1 MVSES
6 YVNVDSYSRFAL
18 LELELFDLELLDPEL
33 SDLELSDSEP
43 ELELEPALL
52 DSRVLDPD
60 SVSVGVVSPKADLL
74 LDS

>member
-6 YVNVDSYSRFAL
+6 YVKVDSYSRFAL
-18 LELELFDLELLDPEL
+18 LELELFDLELLELLDFEL
-33 SDLELSDSEP
+33 SDLELSESEP
-43 ELELEPALL
+43 EPALL

-60 SVSVGVVSPKADLL
+60 SVSVGVVSPRSDLS

>member
-43 ELELEPALL
+43 ELEPALL

>member
-1 MVSES
+1 MVFES

-43 ELELEPALL
+43 ELEPALL